1 MYYWNME
8 RKSPFMRKLYEKWS
22 SNQPWNK
29 RDAIYYAEYLG
40 FESST
45 VNHWISGRNN
55 PSAKS
60 LEKLA
65 QIYGEEIYDLAGKQ
79 RPDPLYNEWLQ
90 VGYKLGKEQIP
101 QLIQVIAEIIKS
113 GRSIESVIDLDK
125 ITPDEDIKDSVT
137 NSFDSG

>member
-1 MYYWNME
+1 MIHQISDYVKYLDEGIYKMYYWNME

-55 PSAKS
+55 PSAPTAVLIGNTIPIYKQS
-60 LEKLA
+60 TVS
-65 QIYGEEIYDLAGKQ
+65 QISHFGI
-79 RPDPLYNEWLQ
+79 
-90 VGYKLGKEQIP
+90 
-101 QLIQVIAEIIKS
+101 S
-113 GRSIESVIDLDK
+113 
-125 ITPDEDIKDSVT
+125 
-137 NSFDSG
+137 